1 MSFSDLTL
9 LRVHDLSRTRA
20 LGGFTPVK
28 GLLVILFSRQEL
40 VDELNHTR
48 PARNI
53 AQADRCRIGL
63 PVHASFV
70 AYDLAF
76 LYLAGLGERVT

>member
-1 MSFSDLTL
+1 MCNTYVGAYIPNNIAGLYGLEHSLI
-9 LRVHDLSRTRA
+9 
-20 LGGFTPVK
+20 K

-40 VDELNHTR
+40 VNELNHTR
-48 PARNI
+48 LARNI

-63 PVHASFV
+63 PAHASFI